1 MFRDRVG
8 VVKVTNKVGL
18 RFCRNCKIHYI
29 GLYRKENKYRN
40 CSKAEHREYKE
51 KPRYIACLQD
61 HKSDDLKCPL
71 RPRRAGNQ

>member
-8 VVKVTNKVGL
+8 AVKVTDKAGP

-40 CSKAEHREYKE
+40 CGKAEYRECKE
-51 KPRYIACLQD
+51 KP
-61 HKSDDLKCPL
+61 KCVAYL
-71 RPRRAGNQ
+71 